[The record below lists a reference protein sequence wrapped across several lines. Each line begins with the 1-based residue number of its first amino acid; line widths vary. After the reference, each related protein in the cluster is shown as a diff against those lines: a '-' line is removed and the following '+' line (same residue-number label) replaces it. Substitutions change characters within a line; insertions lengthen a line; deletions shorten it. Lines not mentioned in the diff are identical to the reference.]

1 MRAKASGYLEESIAN
16 RGDSMHKG
24 PEVGLCLVYQKAS
37 VAGVEETQG
46 RVSGNEVRGVMR
58 GQIILMTLVSP

>member
-1 MRAKASGYLEESIAN
+1 MREKASGYLEESIAN

-37 VAGVEETQG
+37 VAGVEETQR
-46 RVSGNEVRGVMR
+46 RVSGNEVRGNTRKSVR
-58 GQIILMTLVSP
+58 E